1 MQFGADP
8 SLQFCYTTASHMKE
22 DSSFT
27 FQLCQNLKSQFTVGF
42 LTLRHE
48 TVSSLHVEAR
58 AIVSAATTHDA
69 ILKEGFHAVV
79 RPILIKQIP
88 L

>member
-1 MQFGADP
+1 
-8 SLQFCYTTASHMKE
+8 MKE
-22 DSSFT
+22 DGSFT
-27 FQLCQNLKSQFTVGF
+27 LQRYQNLKSEFKIGF
-42 LTLRHE
+42 LTLRHQ

-58 AIVSAATTHDA
+58 ALVVAAALHDA
-69 ILKEGFHAVV
+69 VLKEGFHAVV